1 MLLFLAIEA
10 VRKKPLSQRVMEV
23 SQGIGAA
30 LLITLIAVV
39 SYNDVMRLFFR
50 K

>member
-1 MLLFLAIEA
+1 
-10 VRKKPLSQRVMEV
+10 VMEV
-23 SQGIGAA
+23 SQGVGAA